1 MSRTDEAVEAQL
13 DNKVQ
18 FVYEIAFAKREL
30 TGLDAVPTG
39 LAVKTNVKLEDTIRF
54 EIKSPF
60 NEEALLQRL
69 AHFKSVGGRE
79 TEYSR
84 IVARNQ
90 KRSDN
95 QFLTHWY
102 YPYKGKYH
110 PRLVRSIFNIIG
122 LQFGQTVLDPFI
134 GSGTTTLEAHLF
146 GLNSIGFDISP
157 VCEIISKVKV
167 TAGEV
172 ADKLPLYLNKGI
184 ETMKYEFGKSGSKPS
199 KNAKLLDHAD
209 GNTYLKFLEGIK
221 NERIRNFY
229 RLAQLIFASD
239 RGRRG
244 RDFGAFEKN
253 LNVMIA
259 SALDL
264 SKTEKEIALDR
275 PLGNTRIE
283 RCDARTLN
291 LKDETV
297 DGIVTSPPYSIAL
310 NYMENDRYA
319 LEELGVDISELSEL
333 CVGVKGKAQMKCRLY
348 EKDMESSY
356 SEMYRVLKKGMYAV
370 VVIGEAK
377 IDGESTKTVEHAIE
391 YCKSI
396 GFTLRDNLPKKIF
409 GLYNT
414 INDESVLFLQKS
426 SG

>member
-1 MSRTDEAVEAQL
+1 MVEAQL

-30 TGLDAVPTG
+30 TGLGAVPTG
-39 LAVKTNVKLEDTIRF
+39 LGVKTTVKLEDTIRF
-54 EIKSPF
+54 EIEPPF
-60 NEEALLQRL
+60 NEEALLKRL
-69 AHFKSVGGRE
+69 AHFKSIGGRE

-110 PRLVRSIFNIIG
+110 PRLVRSIFNIIE
-122 LQFGQTVLDPFI
+122 LQYGQTVLDPFI
-134 GSGTTTLEAHLF
+134 GSGTTILEAHLF

-157 VCEIISKVKV
+157 ICEIISKVKV

-172 ADKLPLYLNKGI
+172 ADKLPLYLKKAL
-184 ETMKYEFGKSGSKPS
+184 EAMKYEFGKTDRKSL
-199 KNAKLLDHAD
+199 KNARLVDYTD
-209 GNTYLKFLEGIK
+209 GNTYLKFLKGIK
-221 NERIRNFY
+221 DERIRNFY
-229 RLAQLIFASD
+229 KLAQLIFASD

-259 SALDL
+259 SALQL
-264 SKTEKEIALDR
+264 AETEKEIASDR
-275 PLGNTRIE
+275 SLGTTMIDI
-283 RCDARTLN
+283 CDARTLK

-319 LEELGVDISELSEL
+319 LEELGVDIRELSER
-333 CVGVKGKAQMKCRLY
+333 CVGVKGRAEMKCKLY
-348 EKDMESSY
+348 EKDMEKSY
-356 SEMYRVLKKGMYAV
+356 FEMHRVLKKGKYAV

-377 IDGESTKTVEHAIE
+377 VDGESTKTVEHAIE

-414 INDESVLFLQKS
+414 INDESVLFLQKV
-426 SG
+426 GG